1 MVNVFMDYILFQIEN
16 ELYFYI
22 DFTLIFHLQL
32 FNFVKCDF
40 YLMSDYPIT
49 TEVKNQWITYR
60 QNLRDITTSINT
72 SDLVIVEVNGELE
85 VGGFTWPTRPQ

>member
-1 MVNVFMDYILFQIEN
+1 
-16 ELYFYI
+16 
-22 DFTLIFHLQL
+22 
-32 FNFVKCDF
+32 
-40 YLMSDYPIT
+40 MSDYPIT

-85 VGGFTWPTRPQ
+85 VGGLLGLQDLNNLKDNLVIK